1 MSLSARAAA
10 RSFCFYCVFF
20 SLLLSPCLS
29 AAEILIE
36 PRVGFHGVFQLGRP
50 FPLEVELSNTGR
62 PAEGILEV
70 RVWKGGA
77 SKAGP
82 LYAVYSRR
90 EIFLPAQSKKS
101 IEFTVDP
108 DFISRPLTITFSG
121 EMARA
126 AREVDLR
133 RNFSPAPVIL
143 FCSEGN
149 AAPPVFLGSS
159 SQNRLVS
166 LSLAELP
173 ADSRALLGVSHL
185 MLYDQSL
192 RELSRSQ
199 LFALE
204 TWIVS
209 GGRMII
215 LGSIN
220 HALYREPN
228 LSRFLPVHVTG
239 LTRIATFPALS
250 RGEHGSPVTD
260 VWVQTSTLVE
270 GKVVTEAQGTPLIV
284 ESSRGKGKITYL
296 AFDVGRP
303 PLSHWDGLPQ
313 LFQNLLTPPVEGAV
327 APRTQWDDAVFSQL
341 IVSPSFISTYVPS
354 ASLLCALLAY
364 LTGVGLFAW
373 IWQKR
378 RLPSRTLLLYF
389 AAFITMAALT
399 GYLFFSRGGNIPD
412 GILLASTVL
421 ENVADGYVEAQTNV
435 ALFSTQIRQ
444 YDLHVER
451 GWLDLVPVS
460 TRTREREQPGI
471 INQDGSDLG
480 RFQLPFKE
488 WDYRLFKARFVER
501 FPLRAEFEQQGEKIV
516 MDVNNQS
523 ANDLTDCWLI
533 LAGQRYALGD
543 LPRGGRWKKEFSLAR
558 TPPET
563 GSGGRFDPWGLRDI
577 TFRDKTRDILFHS
590 SFFPRDAE
598 AAQWSSGAVIFLG
611 WVKEQNRRVWVD
623 DPKIW
628 SYQYTLFRTIFPLA
642 GGEDA

>member
-1 MSLSARAAA
+1 
-10 RSFCFYCVFF
+10 
-20 SLLLSPCLS
+20 
-29 AAEILIE
+29 
-36 PRVGFHGVFQLGRP
+36 
-50 FPLEVELSNTGR
+50 
-62 PAEGILEV
+62 
-70 RVWKGGA
+70 
-77 SKAGP
+77 
-82 LYAVYSRR
+82 
-90 EIFLPAQSKKS
+90 
-101 IEFTVDP
+101 
-108 DFISRPLTITFSG
+108 
-121 EMARA
+121 
-126 AREVDLR
+126 
-133 RNFSPAPVIL
+133 
-143 FCSEGN
+143 
-149 AAPPVFLGSS
+149 
-159 SQNRLVS
+159 
-166 LSLAELP
+166 
-173 ADSRALLGVSHL
+173 
-185 MLYDQSL
+185 
-192 RELSRSQ
+192 
-199 LFALE
+199 
-204 TWIVS
+204 
-209 GGRMII
+209 MII

-239 LTRIATFPALS
+239 LTRIASFPGLN
-250 RGEHGSPVTD
+250 RGEHVSPLTN

-284 ESSRGKGKITYL
+284 ESSRGKGKITYVS
-296 AFDVGRP
+296 FDVGRP

-313 LFQNLLTPPVEGAV
+313 LFQSLLTPAVEGAV

-364 LTGVGLFAW
+364 LTGIGFFAW
-373 IWQKR
+373 LWQKR
-378 RLPSRTLLLYF
+378 HLSSHTLLLYF
-389 AAFITMAALT
+389 AAFITVAALG

-421 ENVADGYVEAQTNV
+421 ENVADGYVEAQANV

-451 GWLDLVPVS
+451 GWLDLIPVS
-460 TRTREREQPGI
+460 TRTREREQPAI
-471 INQDGSDLG
+471 INQDGSDSG

-488 WDYRLFKARFVER
+488 WDYRLFKARFIER

-516 MDVNNQS
+516 MNVNNQS
-523 ANDLTDCWLI
+523 ANDLTDCWLV

-543 LPRGGRWKKEFSLAR
+543 LPPGGRWKKEFSLAR
-558 TPPET
+558 TPQET

-590 SFFPRDAE
+590 SFFPRDAD

-642 GGEDA
+642 GGEDT

>member
-1 MSLSARAAA
+1 MPFSAGVAA
-10 RSFCFYCVFF
+10 RSSCFYCVFL
-20 SLLLSPCLS
+20 SLLLSPSFS

-77 SKAGP
+77 SKAGA

-101 IEFTVDP
+101 VEFTVDP

-143 FCSEGN
+143 FFSEGN

-199 LFALE
+199 VFALE
-204 TWIVS
+204 TWIIS
-209 GGRMII
+209 GGRLII

-220 HALYREPN
+220 YALYREPN
-228 LSRFLPVHVTG
+228 LSRFLPVRVTG
-239 LTRIATFPALS
+239 LTRIASFPDLN
-250 RGEHGSPVTD
+250 RGEHGSPLTD
-260 VWVQTSTLVE
+260 VWVQTSTLVD
-270 GKVVTEAQGTPLIV
+270 GKVVTETHGTPLIV
-284 ESSRGKGKITYL
+284 ESNRGKGKITYL
-296 AFDVGRP
+296 SFDVGRP
-303 PLSHWDGLPQ
+303 PLSHWEGLPR
-313 LFQNLLTPPVEGAV
+313 LFQSLLTPPVEGVV

-354 ASLLCALLAY
+354 GSLLFAIIAY
-364 LTGVGLFAW
+364 LTGIGLFAS
-373 IWQKR
+373 IGQKK
-378 RLPSRTLLLYF
+378 RLPSRKLLLYF
-389 AAFITMAALT
+389 ASFVTVAALG

-421 ENVADGYVEAQTNV
+421 ESVADGYVEAQANV

-444 YDLHVER
+444 YDLNVER
-451 GWLDLVPVS
+451 GWLDLTPVS
-460 TRTREREQPGI
+460 TRAREREQPAI
-471 INQDGSDLG
+471 INQNSSDSG
-480 RFQLPFKE
+480 RFELPFKE

-501 FPLRAEFEQQGEKIV
+501 FPLHVEFEQQGEKIV
-516 MDVNNQS
+516 MNVNNQS
-523 ANDLTDCWLI
+523 ANDLTDCWLVI
-533 LAGQRYALGD
+533 AGQRHALGD
-543 LPRGGRWKKEFSLAR
+543 LPRGGRWRKEFSLASA
-558 TPPET
+558 PQET

-577 TFRDKTRDILFHS
+577 TFSDKTRDILFHS
-590 SFFPRDAE
+590 SFFPRDGD

-628 SYQYTLFRTIFPLA
+628 TYQYTLFRTIFPLA
-642 GGEDA
+642 SGEDA